1 MDADNATAAG
11 ANDAVKLVHLAD
23 LHLGFR
29 QYQRLTPTGINQREA
44 DVARAF
50 QRAVDRIIELRP
62 DVILVAGD
70 VFHSVRPTNP
80 AIVHAFRQF
89 SRLREALPDTRIVVI
104 AGNHDTPRAVE
115 AGGILG
121 LFLELG
127 IHVAASAP
135 RRFHFPDQDLEIF
148 AVPSNMASDVVL
160 RPSGDARHSVLL
172 LHEEI
177 EGVLPRLTW
186 RAEQFAHELPLAAL
200 NSEEWSYVALGHYH
214 VYRRVAAGAYYSGAL
229 DYTSNNVWGELAEE
243 RAQRL
248 TGKGFIEHDLE
259 TGAHTFHVLETARAV
274 VDLPPVQA
282 RGMTAPELDF
292 AIRETVEACDGG
304 IDGRIVRLIVFDAP
318 RHIARGLDHRA
329 LRDYRR
335 RALHF
340 HLDVRRPEVVRTQA
354 SSGAPGRRA
363 SLAELVRDSLR
374 SRHID
379 RDMDRDEL
387 VALGLRYLRDA
398 EAAESP
404 LLVEQEA
411 E

>member
-1 MDADNATAAG
+1 MR
-11 ANDAVKLVHLAD
+11 LVHLAD
-23 LHLGFR
+23 VHLGYR

-62 DVILVAGD
+62 DIVLVAGD
-70 VFHSVRPTNP
+70 VFHSARPTNP

-89 SRLREALPDTRIVVI
+89 SRLRQAIPEAVIVVV
-104 AGNHDTPRAVE
+104 AGNHDTPRAE
-115 AGGILG
+115 TGGILG
-121 LFLELG
+121 LFGELG
-127 IHVAASAP
+127 IEIVATAP
-135 RRFHFPDQDLEIF
+135 RRIPFPDRDLEIL
-148 AVPSNMASDVVL
+148 AVPCTMATDL
-160 RPSGDARHSVLL
+160 ALKPAGGAKHSILL

-186 RAEQFAHELPLAAL
+186 RAEQFAGELPLAAL
-200 NSEEWSYVALGHYH
+200 NSEQWSYVALGHYH
-214 VYRRVAAGAYYSGAL
+214 VYRQIRENVCYSGAL
-229 DYTSNNVWGELAEE
+229 EYTSNNIWGELLEE

-248 TGKGFIEHDLE
+248 TGKGFIEYDLI
-259 TGAHTFHVLETARAV
+259 TGRHTFHTLEPARPV
-274 VDLPPVQA
+274 IDLPPVQA

-292 AIRETVEACDGG
+292 AIRETVEACDGN
-304 IDGRIVRLIVFDAP
+304 IDGKIVRLMVCDVP
-318 RHIARGLDHRA
+318 RHIARALDHRT

-340 HLDVRRPEVVRTQA
+340 HLDVRRPEVVRTQ
-354 SSGAPGRRA
+354 SVSGAPGRCA
-363 SLAELVRDSLR
+363 SLAEVVRDSLR

-379 RDMDRDEL
+379 RDIDREEL
-387 VALGLRYLRDA
+387 VGLGLRYLRDA

-404 LLVEQEA
+404 LLVEQES